1 MTASSDGV
9 GFAAEPPLRKW
20 LRALSAIVFAAL
32 VTIGDAKAV
41 ELELVLAVDASP
53 SVNASEFQLQM
64 AGYAAAFR
72 HREMLRAIDTI
83 GDAGMAVSVVLWGGA
98 NDHLTAVDWT
108 IIRDRTGARAF
119 ANILE
124 RVPRALATNGTA
136 IGAALS
142 YSIGQLNANG
152 IDGRRQVID
161 VSGDGRSNAGHQP
174 ALGRDRAIAAG
185 ITVNGLTILNDEGGL
200 DLYYRWNVVGGPQSF
215 VEIADDYD
223 DFEDAILRKLIRE
236 IRGAPS
242 VQLKPIDRGVD
253 VAMD

>member
-1 MTASSDGV
+1 MKKSLRGWPYFLVAWLLVVTL
-9 GFAAEPPLRKW
+9 PLDD
-20 LRALSAIVFAAL
+20 
-32 VTIGDAKAV
+32 TGAV
-41 ELELVLAVDASP
+41 ELELLLAVDASP
-53 SVNASEFQLQM
+53 SVNAAEFKLQM

-72 HREMLRAIDTI
+72 HPEMLRAIESI
-83 GDAGMAVSVVLWGGA
+83 GEAGMAVSVVLWGGA
-98 NDHLTAVDWT
+98 NDHLTAVGWT
-108 IIRDRTGARAF
+108 LIRDRASARDF
-119 ANILE
+119 ANTLE

-142 YSIGQLNANG
+142 YSISQLRANG
-152 IDGRRQVID
+152 INGRRMVID

-242 VQLKPIDRGVD
+242 VWHEPGDHDID